1 MSGGHG
7 HRHGHGRE
15 HEHGH
20 GHAQDGDQG
29 QGPGGGHGHGG
40 HGRHRNF
47 GNPDDLA
54 AYLARLEG
62 PDRAEWQKPD
72 ELVRALKLSPGAV
85 VGEVG
90 AGPGY
95 FTLRLARAVG
105 PSGKVI
111 AVEVVPE
118 ILAVLQERLAATGVA
133 NVSPVL
139 SPGDDPR
146 LPPGACDLVL
156 VVNTFHHFP
165 EEVASLR
172 KLAAALRPGGRLVNV
187 DFHKRELPVGP
198 PPEHKVTREEFLA
211 SAAAAGL
218 ELVEE
223 HDFLPHQY
231 FLVLRPR
238 R

>member
-7 HRHGHGRE
+7 RGHGHDHDGQGG
-15 HEHGH
+15 HGH
-20 GHAQDGDQG
+20 GH
-29 QGPGGGHGHGG
+29 GPGEGHHGGHGPGG

-62 PDRAEWQKPD
+62 PDRAGWQKPD
-72 ELVRALKLSPGAV
+72 EVVRALKLAPGAV

-118 ILAVLQERLAATGVA
+118 ILAVLEQRLAAAGVA
-133 NVSPVL
+133 NVAPLL
-139 SPGDDPR
+139 SPAEDPR

-165 EEVASLR
+165 EEVAYLR

-187 DFHKRELPVGP
+187 DFHEGELPVGP
-198 PPEHKVTREEFLA
+198 PPEMKVTREQFLA
-211 SAAAAGL
+211 AAAAAGL
-218 ELVEE
+218 ERVEE
-223 HDFLPHQY
+223 HGFLPYQY

>member
-1 MSGGHG
+1 MSGGQGRGHGHGHGHDHGHHGGHG
-7 HRHGHGRE
+7 HDHGHGE
-15 HEHGH
+15 GH
-20 GHAQDGDQG
+20 DG
-29 QGPGGGHGHGG
+29 GHGG

-54 AYLARLEG
+54 SYLARLEG

-72 ELVRALKLSPGAV
+72 EVVRALELPPGAV

-118 ILAVLQERLAATGVA
+118 ILAVLEQRLAAAGVG
-133 NVSPVL
+133 NVAPLL
-139 SPGDDPR
+139 SPAEDPR

-165 EEVASLR
+165 EEVAYLR

-198 PPEHKVTREEFLA
+198 PPEMKVTREEFLA

-218 ELVEE
+218 DLVEE
-223 HDFLPHQY
+223 HGFLPHQY